1 MNGLTLYEAMGQIR
15 PAYVEEAEKQCFPLP
30 RRRRLLPVAACLM
43 AAVGLA
49 LAARTGFDSLGA
61 VPGAPAQTIPG
72 AADAVS
78 PAGGILHLLLQALVL
93 LLAVTAVA
101 APLVTV
107 VTGRRG
113 RKLHL
118 LSFGCLLA
126 HLLVSLWLVGVEVRS
141 GMWADL
147 QQSILPRLVYG
158 GALLVLVPV
167 LNGLCRLKARRPALV
182 FSLLMTALLLLP
194 ALPDHTL
201 IDEDA
206 VVSLAPGEVSLQLA
220 RIINQGGG
228 VPTVSAPTY
237 YDTERPVAAIETK
250 DGSTYFLL
258 FVYDSGFSFHP
269 LHFGED
275 ETHYLLIRTDPR
287 GRATNVWRM
296 THRFEALYIRQEVTK

>member
-15 PAYVEEAEKQCFPLP
+15 PAYVEEAEKQRFPLP
-30 RRRRLLPVAACLM
+30 RWRRLLPMAACLL

-49 LAARTGFDSLGA
+49 LAAHGGFVPSGTVPGVPAQA
-61 VPGAPAQTIPG
+61 VPGDPA
-72 AADAVS
+72 VLS
-78 PAGGILHLLLQALVL
+78 PAGGILHLLLQTSGF

-126 HLLVSLWLVGVEVRS
+126 HLLVSLWLVGVEVRG

-147 QQSILPRLVYG
+147 QQDILPRLVYG

-167 LNGLCRLKARRPALV
+167 LNGLCRLKARRLALV
-182 FSLLMTALLLLP
+182 LSLLTAALLLLP
-194 ALPDHTL
+194 TLPDHTL
-201 IDEDA
+201 IDEAA
-206 VVSLAPGEVSLQLA
+206 VIAAEAEEDDLQLA
-220 RIINQGGG
+220 RLLNDGGG
-228 VPTVSAPTY
+228 IPTVCAPTY
-237 YDTERPVAAIETK
+237 YDSERPVAAIALQ
-250 DGSTYFLL
+250 DGSTYYLL

-275 ETHYLLIRTDPR
+275 ETHYVLIRADSG
-287 GRATNVWRM
+287 GRATNAWRM
-296 THRFEALYIRQEVTK
+296 THRFEARYLRQEVTK